1 MSIRSRVSSLLSVAR
16 ESLRAA
22 ARRFFSRKRVAPA
35 PVVVPAVPEP
45 TPEPVASVP
54 VIPEPVHVPVNV
66 VPAHELQGMSRAVD
80 LVTMLRDVDA
90 VFPQIPVK
98 PTSTMEE
105 IQFNA
110 GARRLADWM
119 RQQYLNRGK
128 PVGSMSKP
136 PSI

>member
-1 MSIRSRVSSLLSVAR
+1 MSIRTRISSLLTAAR
-16 ESLRAA
+16 EAVRKA
-22 ARRFFSRKRVAPA
+22 ARRFSRK
-35 PVVVPAVPEP
+35 AVSS
-45 TPEPVASVP
+45 SVP
-54 VIPEPVHVPVNV
+54 VPVEDVHATIARNLPATIPEPVHAPVNV
-66 VPAHELQGMSRAVD
+66 IPAHELQGMSRAVD
-80 LVTMLRDVDA
+80 LAAMLRDVDA

-110 GARRLADWM
+110 GARHLADWL

-136 PSI
+136 LSI

>member
-1 MSIRSRVSSLLSVAR
+1 MSIRTRISSLLSIAR

-22 ARRFFSRKRVAPA
+22 ARRFLSRKRVAPA
-35 PVVVPAVPEP
+35 PVPAPAVPEL

-66 VPAHELQGMSRAVD
+66 IPAHELQGMSRAVD
-80 LVTMLRDVDA
+80 LVAMLRDVDA

-110 GARRLADWM
+110 GARHLADWL

-136 PSI
+136 LSI

>member
-54 VIPEPVHVPVNV
+54 VGIPEPVHV

-80 LVTMLRDVDA
+80 LVAMLRDVDA

-110 GARRLADWM
+110 GARHLADWM

>member
-1 MSIRSRVSSLLSVAR
+1 MSIRTRISSLMSIAR
-16 ESLRAA
+16 EA
-22 ARRFFSRKRVAPA
+22 ARRFLSRKRVAPA
-35 PVVVPAVPEP
+35 PVPAPAVPEL

-54 VIPEPVHVPVNV
+54 VIPEPAHVPVNV

-80 LVTMLRDVDA
+80 LVAMLRDVDA

-98 PTSTMEE
+98 PTSTMKE

-110 GARRLADWM
+110 GARHLADWL

-136 PSI
+136 LSI